1 MRSLHDLDVA
11 GKRAFVRADFNVPL
25 EHGRVGDATRIDATL
40 PTLRWLLDHGA
51 TLVLASHLGRPKG
64 KRTAELSLRPVADVL
79 SSRLGRPVTLAPDC
93 VGAET
98 EALVGKM
105 KSGDVVLLE
114 NLRFHPEEE
123 RNDPGFAA
131 QLARLADVYVDDAFG
146 AAHRAHAS
154 TVGMV
159 PLVRER
165 AAGLLLTRE
174 VEMLSRLMRA
184 PEKPFVAVLG
194 GAKVSDKIGVIE
206 HLLTRVTSFVIGG
219 AMAYTFLR
227 AQGKPVGRSRVED
240 DKVELARETL
250 TRAAQAGVVVRL
262 PLDHLVADRPEAG
275 AVTRVVPAADFPAGH
290 ARRRHRPRDREA
302 LRRRDRRC
310 ADGALERTDGHL
322 RDRRLQPRYDGRS
335 PRRWPPVAASR
346 SSGAA
351 IRSPRSRAPGRT
363 DADHARLHG
372 RRRVARV
379 PRGTRAARREGP
391 GGLTRMARVP
401 LLAGNWKMHGTR
413 AEATAL
419 AGALA
424 KSVGAV
430 VRIARC

>member
-25 EHGRVGDATRIDATL
+25 EHGRVSDATRIDATL

-51 TLVLASHLGRPKG
+51 KLVLASHLGRPKG

-93 VGAET
+93 IGAET
-98 EALVGKM
+98 EALVAKM
-105 KSGDVVLLE
+105 NRGDVLLLE

-123 RNDPGFAA
+123 RNEPGFAA

-154 TVGMV
+154 TAGMV
-159 PLVRER
+159 PLVHER
-165 AAGLLLTRE
+165 AAGLLLARE

-250 TRAAQAGVVVRL
+250 TRATQAGVAVLL
-262 PLDHLVADRPEAG
+262 PLDHLVADKPEAG
-275 AVTRVVPAADFPAGH
+275 AATRVVPAADFPPDMLGVDIGPETAKRYAAEIAAAKTVLWNGPMGIFEVPAFAAGTMGVAKVLAPLKAMGAVTVVGGGDSVAAVQQSGLAERFSH
-290 ARRRHRPRDREA
+290 LSTGGGASLEFLEGKVLPGVAA
-302 LRRRDRRC
+302 L
-310 ADGALERTDGHL
+310 DGA
-322 RDRRLQPRYDGRS
+322 
-335 PRRWPPVAASR
+335 
-346 SSGAA
+346 SG
-351 IRSPRSRAPGRT
+351 
-363 DADHARLHG
+363 
-372 RRRVARV
+372 
-379 PRGTRAARREGP
+379 
-391 GGLTRMARVP
+391 
-401 LLAGNWKMHGTR
+401 
-413 AEATAL
+413 
-419 AGALA
+419 
-424 KSVGAV
+424 
-430 VRIARC
+430 